1 MFGQLDP
8 ISKII
13 ITFVVGGGLVSL
25 AVLGERVL
33 YRVSKRYRRFVKTG
47 K

>member
-1 MFGQLDP
+1 MFGQLDS
-8 ISKII
+8 ISKIVV
-13 ITFVVGGGLVSL
+13 TFVVGGGLVSL

-33 YRVSKRYRRFVKTG
+33 YRVSKRYRYFIKTG